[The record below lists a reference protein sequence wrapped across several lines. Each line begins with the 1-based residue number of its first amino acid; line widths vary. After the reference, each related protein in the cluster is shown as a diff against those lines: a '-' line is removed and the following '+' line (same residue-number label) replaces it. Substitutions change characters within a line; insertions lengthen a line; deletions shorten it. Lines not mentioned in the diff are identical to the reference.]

1 MGPPPGGEPRAVRA
15 APPIEWVVRVPGSK
29 SLTNRALVLA
39 AMAGGET
46 SLQLALRSDDTDA
59 LCRALVSLG
68 AAIDEVPPGSEAPG
82 HHGGFRIRGVGGAF
96 PPGPDLTVNL
106 GDGGTPTRFMMP
118 VAAFAERRVTVDGSA
133 RMRERP
139 VADGVAMLRSLGVAA
154 AWAGPEGRLPVS
166 VDGRPGPPRGG
177 TVRVGELASSQ
188 FASALLLVAPWMRD
202 GLEVRFERPPV
213 SRSYIDLTVE
223 ELRRWGAAVAEDCT
237 GTGALSAVRVAP
249 GPLAAR
255 GQVFIEPDASSALY
269 WAAAAAIVPGSD
281 IILHGVSPRSR
292 QPDAAAIALL
302 GAQGADRAGDEGDE
316 RIASRCAPGDRSPP
330 LDGLDADLGHC
341 PDGALMLIAAAA
353 VASGPSRF
361 TGLGTLRVKESDR
374 LAAMAEG
381 LRRVGAGARIGESW
395 IEVDPIPAGHRVH
408 ATIDPHGD
416 HRIAMSFAVLGLR
429 TGGIAIERPECVAKS
444 YPEFW
449 EALHRCEQGGR

>member
-1 MGPPPGGEPRAVRA
+1 MDLLPGGEPRSVLA

-46 SLQLALRSDDTDA
+46 SLELALRSDDTDA
-59 LCRALVSLG
+59 LSRALVALG
-68 AAIDEVPPGSEAPG
+68 AEVEEVAAGDLPSGR
-82 HHGGFRIRGVGGAF
+82 HGGFRVRGVGGAF
-96 PPGPDLTVNL
+96 PPGPDVTVNL

-118 VAAFAERRVTVDGSA
+118 VAAFAPRRVTVDGSA

-139 VADGVAMLRSLGVAA
+139 VADGVSMLRSLGVDA
-154 AWAGPEGRLPVS
+154 AWAGREGQLPVT

-177 TVRVGELASSQ
+177 TVRVGDLASSQ
-188 FASALLLVAPWMRD
+188 FVSALLLVAPWMND
-202 GLEVRFERPPV
+202 GLEVLFERPPV
-213 SRSYIDLTVE
+213 SRSYVDLTVD
-223 ELRRWGAAVAEDCT
+223 ELRRWGASVEEECADS
-237 GTGALSAVRVAP
+237 GALRAVRVAP
-249 GPLAAR
+249 GPLPAR
-255 GQVFIEPDASSALY
+255 GLVFVEPDASSALY

-281 IILHGVSPRSR
+281 VILHGVSASSR

-302 GAQGADRAGDEGDE
+302 GARGACRAGGAGDE
-316 RIASRCAPGDRSPP
+316 RIACRCAPGDRMPP
-330 LDGLDADLGHC
+330 LDGSEVDLGHC

-381 LRRVGAGARIGESW
+381 LRRVGAGARVGDSW
-395 IEVDPIPAGHRVH
+395 IEVEPIPAGHRVQ

-444 YPEFW
+444 YPAFW
-449 EALHRCEQGGR
+449 SALHRCELGGR

>member
-1 MGPPPGGEPRAVRA
+1 MAHAAGEPRPVHE

-46 SLQLALRSDDTDA
+46 ALELALRSDDTDA
-59 LCRALVSLG
+59 LCRALASLG
-68 AAIDEVPPGSEAPG
+68 AGIEEVAASPEPSGS
-82 HHGGFRIRGVGGAF
+82 HGGFRVRGVGGAF

-118 VAAFAERRVTVDGSA
+118 VAAFAPRRVTIDGSA

-139 VADGVAMLRSLGVAA
+139 VADGMAMLRSLGVDA
-154 AWAGPEGRLPVS
+154 AWAGSEGQLPII
-166 VDGRPGPPRGG
+166 VDGHKGPPRGG
-177 TVRVGELASSQ
+177 ALRVGELASSQ
-188 FASALLLVAPWMRD
+188 FVSALLLVAPWMRD
-202 GLEVRFERPPV
+202 GLELRLDAPPV
-213 SRSYIDLTVE
+213 SRSYIDLTIE
-223 ELRRWGAAVAEDCT
+223 ELRRWGAVVDEDCS
-237 GTGALSAVRVAP
+237 GTGALRAVRVAP
-249 GPLAAR
+249 GPIAAR
-255 GQVFIEPDASSALY
+255 GVVLIEPDASSALY

-281 IILHGVSPRSR
+281 VTLHGVSTRSR

-302 GAQGADRAGDEGDE
+302 GAHGAERAGGDGDE
-316 RIASRCAPGDRSPP
+316 RIACRCAPGDRSPP
-330 LDGLDADLGHC
+330 LDGFNVDLGHC

-361 TGLGTLRVKESDR
+361 SGLGTLRVKESDR

-381 LRRVGAGARIGESW
+381 LHRVGAGARVGDSW
-395 IEVDPIPAGHRVH
+395 IEVEPIPAGHRVQ

-429 TGGIAIERPECVAKS
+429 TGGIAIERPDCVTKS
-444 YPEFW
+444 YPAFW
-449 EALHRCEQGGR
+449 RALRRCEEGGQ